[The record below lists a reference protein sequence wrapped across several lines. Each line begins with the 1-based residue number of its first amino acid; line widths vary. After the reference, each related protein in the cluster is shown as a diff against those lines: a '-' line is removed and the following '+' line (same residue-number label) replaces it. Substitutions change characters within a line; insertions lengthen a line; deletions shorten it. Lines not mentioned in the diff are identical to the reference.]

1 MEKEFDFNSIG
12 KRTPYRTPEGFFER
26 MQAET
31 MKRVA
36 EEKRRKKLYRLK
48 WGVSV
53 ALAAAAMICGFLFL
67 PFTQK
72 DTVEPAY
79 PTEWVA
85 QLSGGM
91 DAMDVYLQGLSDEEL
106 EEWVEFSE
114 NDIYY
119 ELTTTENLNE
129 DED

>member
-12 KRTPYRTPEGFFER
+12 KRTPFRAPDGFFER

-31 MKRVA
+31 MKHVA
-36 EEKRRKKLYRLK
+36 EEKRQKKLYCLK

-53 ALAAAAMICGFLFL
+53 ALAIAAMVCGFVFF
-67 PFTQK
+67 PSAPT
-72 DTVEPAY
+72 DVIY
-79 PTEWVA
+79 PINNNEWVA
-85 QLSGGM
+85 QMTGDT
-91 DAMDVYLQGLSDEEL
+91 DAMDLYLQGISDEEL

-114 NDIYY
+114 NDIFI
-119 ELTTTENLNE
+119 ELTTENLNE

>member
-1 MEKEFDFNSIG
+1 MEKDFDFNSIG
-12 KRTPYRTPEGFFER
+12 KRTPFRTPEGFFER

-36 EEKRRKKLYRLK
+36 EEKRKKKLYRLK

-53 ALAAAAMICGFLFL
+53 ALAIAAMVCGIVFF
-67 PFTQK
+67 PSVPTE
-72 DTVEPAY
+72 VVY
-79 PTEWVA
+79 PTNTNEWVA
-85 QLSGGM
+85 QMTGDT
-91 DAMDVYLQGLSDEEL
+91 DAMDLYLRDISDEEL

-119 ELTTTENLNE
+119 ELTTENLNE

>member
-1 MEKEFDFNSIG
+1 MEKDFDFNSIG
-12 KRTPYRTPEGFFER
+12 KRTPFRTPEGFFER
-26 MQAET
+26 MQAEN

-36 EEKRRKKLYRLK
+36 EEKRKKKLYRLK

-53 ALAAAAMICGFLFL
+53 ALAIAAMVCGIVFF
-67 PFTQK
+67 PSVPTE
-72 DTVEPAY
+72 VVY
-79 PTEWVA
+79 PTNTNEWVA
-85 QLSGGM
+85 QMTGDT
-91 DAMDVYLQGLSDEEL
+91 DAMDLYLRDISDEEL

-119 ELTTTENLNE
+119 ELTTENLNE

>member
-12 KRTPYRTPEGFFER
+12 KRTPFRTPDGFFER
-26 MQAET
+26 MQDET
-31 MKRVA
+31 MRRVA
-36 EEKRRKKLYRLK
+36 EEKRKKKLYRLK

-53 ALAAAAMICGFLFL
+53 ALAVAAMVCGFIFF
-67 PFTQK
+67 PSAPTE
-72 DTVEPAY
+72 VAY
-79 PTEWVA
+79 PINTNEWVA
-85 QLSGGM
+85 QMTGDM
-91 DAMDVYLQGLSDEEL
+91 DAMDLYLRDISDEEL

-119 ELTTTENLNE
+119 ELTTENLNE

>member
-1 MEKEFDFNSIG
+1 MEKEFNFESVG
-12 KRTPYRTPEGFFER
+12 KRTPFRTPDGFFER

-36 EEKRRKKLYRLK
+36 EEKRKKKIYQLK

-53 ALAAAAMICGFLFL
+53 ALAIAAMGCGFVFF
-67 PFTQK
+67 PSAPTE
-72 DTVEPAY
+72 VVY
-79 PTEWVA
+79 PTNTSEWMA
-85 QLSGGM
+85 QMTDGADEM
-91 DAMDVYLQGLSDEEL
+91 DLYLQDLSDEEL

-114 NDIYY
+114 NDIFY
-119 ELTTTENLNE
+119 ELTTENLNE

>member
-12 KRTPYRTPEGFFER
+12 KRTPFRMPDGFFER

-36 EEKRRKKLYRLK
+36 EEKRQKKLYRLK

-53 ALAAAAMICGFLFL
+53 ALAIAAMVCGFVFF
-67 PFTQK
+67 PSAPSE
-72 DTVEPAY
+72 VVY
-79 PTEWVA
+79 PTYANEWVA
-85 QLSGGM
+85 QM
-91 DAMDVYLQGLSDEEL
+91 TDDTDAMDLYLQGVSDEEL
-106 EEWVEFSE
+106 EEWMEFSE
-114 NDIYY
+114 NDIFI
-119 ELTTTENLNE
+119 ELTTENLNE